1 MNALSVRGIS
11 ARDLDPTAFASFGN
25 VIRPRAG
32 GGQFDKNPYDPETSG
47 EEPELVLCNARPRLW
62 IMHLFDRG
70 LRFEKMARHRRVSQ
84 CLGSLGGK
92 EWFMAFAPPQDLG
105 DGAVPDISDVVAFRI
120 PGDCVLKLHLGTWH
134 AGPHFTHRECMFFNL
149 ENIDT
154 NKRDFHQVE
163 LATPCAILA

>member
-1 MNALSVRGIS
+1 MDGHSVQS
-11 ARDLDPTAFASFGN
+11 LPARNLDPESFAPFGH
-25 VIRPRAG
+25 VIRPRPG
-32 GGQFDKNPYDPETSG
+32 GGQFDINPYDPETSR

-70 LRFEKMARHRRVSQ
+70 LRFDKLARHRRVSQ

-92 EWFMAFAPPQDLG
+92 EWFMAFAPPQDG
-105 DGAVPDISDVVAFRI
+105 DDAAPELRDIAAFRI
-120 PGDCVLKLHLGTWH
+120 PGDCVVKLHVGTWH

-154 NKRDFHQVE
+154 NKRDFHQIA
-163 LATPCAILA
+163 LATLCAIKP